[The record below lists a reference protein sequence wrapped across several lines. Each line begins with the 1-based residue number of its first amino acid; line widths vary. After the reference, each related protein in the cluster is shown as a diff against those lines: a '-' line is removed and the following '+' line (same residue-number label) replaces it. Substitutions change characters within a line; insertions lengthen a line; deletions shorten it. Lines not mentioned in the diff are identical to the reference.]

1 MVSKFVHI
9 IQGSKTVV
17 ELLLASGCNVNQA
30 NAIGETP
37 LHIALRQDNY
47 ECALLLVTR
56 GARLDIA
63 NNQGQLPAHCLSN
76 ENSKAS
82 SLIQLGTTLQ
92 KLMNERKAKFLTEKT
107 VNQDISNAKENIPV
121 TAVNGEDFEMG
132 PSGYV

>member
-1 MVSKFVHI
+1 M
-9 IQGSKTVV
+9 
-17 ELLLASGCNVNQA
+17 
-30 NAIGETP
+30 
-37 LHIALRQDNY
+37 HIALRQDNY

-63 NNQGQLPAHCLSN
+63 NNQGQLPAHCLNN